1 MMGSR
6 HDEEPLLPASLADR
20 LREETRELHRAAE
33 RSRFVQALLRGELEP
48 RAYALMLRSLHGLY
62 AALESGL
69 ARHAGD
75 PRLAAFAEPALWR
88 REAIE
93 RDLQA
98 LAGPSWRETL
108 RPAAAAAR
116 YVARLDALAA
126 AQPLRLAGHA
136 YVRYLGDLSG
146 GQVLARVVARSVGR
160 DDGGATAFYDFGGAV
175 AAARSAQ
182 ALRRGL
188 DRLGA
193 DADSADAVVEEACT
207 AFALHGELFDEL
219 AVHAGL
225 AAAPAGAA

>member
-126 AQPLRLAGHA
+126 ATQADEIMITTMVFDHQARKRSYTLLAEAFSLLASRAKPQPQATTAG
-136 YVRYLGDLSG
+136 
-146 GQVLARVVARSVGR
+146 
-160 DDGGATAFYDFGGAV
+160 
-175 AAARSAQ
+175 
-182 ALRRGL
+182 
-188 DRLGA
+188 
-193 DADSADAVVEEACT
+193 
-207 AFALHGELFDEL
+207 
-219 AVHAGL
+219 
-225 AAAPAGAA
+225 